1 MIDVA
6 TLYEQHGAA
15 LRSYVHSRMLG
26 AAEPDADD
34 VYATVWERVVRASG
48 SYRELE
54 RSKSWLYRIATNL
67 IRDYYRSGNWKL
79 RGPSVRTET
88 LLDEHHPITTDRYPS
103 DDEHVRAAVEM
114 LKADQRDVV
123 LLRYWED
130 RTFAETGALLG
141 VTQTAA
147 KKRIERAWA
156 NLGRMLVEAA

>member
-26 AAEPDADD
+26 AAEPDAED

-54 RSKSWLYRIATNL
+54 RSKPWLYRIATNL
-67 IRDYYRSGNWKL
+67 IRDYYRSGAWKL
-79 RGPSVRTET
+79 RAGAVQTET
-88 LLDEHHPITTDRYPS
+88 LLDEHHPTTTDSYPS
-103 DDEHVRAAVEM
+103 EYDHVRAAVDT
-114 LKADQRDVV
+114 LKPDQRDVV
-123 LLRYWED
+123 ILRYWDD
-130 RTFAETGALLG
+130 RTFSETGALLG

-156 NLGRMLVEAA
+156 NLARMLAEAA